1 MLKNL
6 LLAIPVIVLC
16 MFLQAVMVAVAVRYY
31 TRKSHQARRR
41 DSIVHDVGVL
51 STIMIILLLGN
62 FIQVVVWAGLFVY
75 LDEFS
80 LISDAVYH
88 SAVNFAT
95 LGYGDVVMS
104 AKHKLLGPLEAAN
117 GAIMFGVSTA
127 IMVGATQDMISKKIS
142 SHKQDSD

>member
-1 MLKNL
+1 
-6 LLAIPVIVLC
+6 

-41 DSIVHDVGVL
+41 DSIVHDVRVL

-62 FIQVVVWAGLFVY
+62 FIQVVAWAGLFLY
-75 LDEFS
+75 LDEFK

-104 AKHKLLGPLEAAN
+104 DKHKLLGPLEAAN

-142 SHKQDSD
+142 SHKPDSD

>member
-6 LLAIPVIVLC
+6 LLAIPIIVLC

-31 TRKSHQARRR
+31 TRESHRARRR

-142 SHKQDSD
+142 SHKPDSD